1 MAIAFDASSGG
12 SSSGTSTT
20 VSHTCSGTNLI
31 LFAYVFATSDICTG
45 VTYDGTAMTLVTKV
59 AVSTL
64 NYEVYLFYLLTPS
77 TGAHNIV
84 ASFSSGTGTK
94 SVGGLSYRNVKQSG
108 QPDASTTDTG
118 TKVDSTCTL
127 TTIADNTWSVLVGY
141 SNQGV
146 SAGTNST
153 ERVTNAS
160 LGINYAWMG
169 DSNGPKT
176 PAGSFSMTANH
187 SNGDTGFIMASFAPA
202 PDTVGGA
209 FLLNMI

>member
-1 MAIAFDASSGG
+1 MITFDASSGG
-12 SSSGTSTT
+12 SGSGTSKTL
-20 VSHTCSGTNLI
+20 SHTCTGTNLI
-31 LFAYVFATSDICTG
+31 LWVYVLANSDACTG
-45 VTYDGTAMTLVTKV
+45 VTYAGQAMTQATKV

-64 NYEVYLFYLLTPS
+64 NYEVYLFYIINPA
-77 TGAHNIV
+77 TGANTIV
-84 ASFSSGTGTK
+84 ASFTASTFNA
-94 SVGGLSYRNVKQSG
+94 VGGLSYRGVKQSG
-108 QPDASTTDTG
+108 QPDASTTDSG
-118 TKVDSTCTL
+118 TKVNSTCTL

-141 SNQGV
+141 ASTAV

-153 ERVTNAS
+153 ERVNNGT
-160 LGINYAWMG
+160 LGINHAWMG

-187 SNGDTGFIMASFAPA
+187 SNGDTGFIMASFSPA